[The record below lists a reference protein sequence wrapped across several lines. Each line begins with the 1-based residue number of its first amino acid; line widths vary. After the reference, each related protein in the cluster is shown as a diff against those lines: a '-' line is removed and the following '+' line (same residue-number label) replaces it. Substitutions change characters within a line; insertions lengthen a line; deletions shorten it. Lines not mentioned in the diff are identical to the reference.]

1 MDNSQKAEKQ
11 AAKFSAAK
19 TAIALSAAILAAVG
33 GTVAVYSS
41 SGSKIG
47 KTDVSA
53 EDISAAPQAAEVRT
67 VEANTDAARSA
78 VELGR
83 GSAIIEW
90 KKADVNAY
98 VNSYTSEEADKA
110 TTASAASPET
120 ETDTEPTTT
129 TTKAPETTAAPET
142 TTTPAPTTTTAR
154 TTTKAPVTF
163 KNITPRTLYVA
174 VPVYYRTGPT
184 QNDPIMLILMENE
197 AVKVTKQSSDGKW
210 YAAEAHG
217 LKYKGK
223 MCGSFGDITAM
234 SFYPNKH
241 ITTGEGGMVL
251 TDDDKLRDRSDL
263 FRNLCHMPGKRFHHE
278 LRGHNFRMSNI
289 QAAVGVAQLEKIEDH
304 LKLKRELGAHYQQLF
319 KDCEGLKLPVATTS
333 YAENIYWVF
342 GLVLD
347 KKAGL
352 SAEEMI
358 QLLAEEGIGCRPFFW
373 PMHKQ
378 PIFTKMGLFK
388 DEEYP
393 VADYIGEYGF
403 YVPSGL
409 TVSADQRAYIA
420 EAVKKVL
427 KSHGK

>member
-1 MDNSQKAEKQ
+1 MDFIPVNTPLLDGNEKKYLNECIDTGWISSEGPFVRQ
-11 AAKFSAAK
+11 LEEGVAGYVGRKYGVAVSNGSVALDLCVEALDLKEGDEVIMPAFTIISCAAALVRKGIKPVLVDSDPDTWNMDVSLIEDKITAK
-19 TAIALSAAILAAVG
+19 TKAIMVVHIYGLPVDM
-33 GTVAVYSS
+33 
-41 SGSKIG
+41 
-47 KTDVSA
+47 DVVN
-53 EDISAAPQAAEVRT
+53 DIAKRH
-67 VEANTDAARSA
+67 N
-78 VELGR
+78 LY
-83 GSAIIEW
+83 IIE
-90 KKADVNAY
+90 D
-98 VNSYTSEEADKA
+98 
-110 TTASAASPET
+110 
-120 ETDTEPTTT
+120 
-129 TTKAPETTAAPET
+129 
-142 TTTPAPTTTTAR
+142 
-154 TTTKAPVTF
+154 
-163 KNITPRTLYVA
+163 
-174 VPVYYRTGPT
+174 
-184 QNDPIMLILMENE
+184 
-197 AVKVTKQSSDGKW
+197 
-210 YAAEAHG
+210 AAEAHG

-263 FRNLCHMPGKRFHHE
+263 FRNLCHMPDKRFHHE
-278 LRGHNFRMSNI
+278 LLGHNFRMSNI

-409 TVSADQRAYIA
+409 TVNADQRAYIA

>member
-1 MDNSQKAEKQ
+1 MDFIPVNTPLLDGNEKKYLNECIDTGWISSEGPFVRQ
-11 AAKFSAAK
+11 LEEGVAGYVGRKYGVAVSNGSVALDLCVEALDLKEGDEVIMPAFTIISCAAALVRKGIKPVLVDSDPDTWNMDVSLIEDKITAK
-19 TAIALSAAILAAVG
+19 TKAIMVVHIYGLPVDM
-33 GTVAVYSS
+33 
-41 SGSKIG
+41 
-47 KTDVSA
+47 DVVN
-53 EDISAAPQAAEVRT
+53 DIAKRH
-67 VEANTDAARSA
+67 N
-78 VELGR
+78 LY
-83 GSAIIEW
+83 IIE
-90 KKADVNAY
+90 D
-98 VNSYTSEEADKA
+98 
-110 TTASAASPET
+110 
-120 ETDTEPTTT
+120 
-129 TTKAPETTAAPET
+129 
-142 TTTPAPTTTTAR
+142 
-154 TTTKAPVTF
+154 
-163 KNITPRTLYVA
+163 
-174 VPVYYRTGPT
+174 
-184 QNDPIMLILMENE
+184 
-197 AVKVTKQSSDGKW
+197 
-210 YAAEAHG
+210 AAEAHG

-278 LRGHNFRMSNI
+278 LLGHNFRMSNI